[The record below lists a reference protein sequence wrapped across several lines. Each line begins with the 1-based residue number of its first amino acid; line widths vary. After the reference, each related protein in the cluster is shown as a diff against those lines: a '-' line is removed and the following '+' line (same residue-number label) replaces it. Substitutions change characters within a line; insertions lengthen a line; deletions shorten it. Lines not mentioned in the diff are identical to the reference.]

1 MNGKMVLSGTVEHGK
16 ALGRTVGMPT
26 ANLRVDEGCA
36 LPEAGV
42 YATVSEID
50 GKKLLSVTNIGVRPS
65 VDDSPVWTVESYI
78 VGFSGDL
85 YGERLTLIVLEKIR
99 PQMKFTSLDEV
110 KKQVEADVVRAK
122 EIYSAYENR

>member
-1 MNGKMVLSGTVEHGK
+1 MKKEIILSGTVEHGK

-26 ANLRVDEGCA
+26 ANLRVDEGCI

-50 GKKLLSVTNIGVRPS
+50 GGKYLSVTNIGVRPS
-65 VDDSPVWTVESYI
+65 VDDSPVWTVESHI

-85 YGERLTLIVLEKIR
+85 YGEKLTLTVLQKIR
-99 PQMKFTSLDEV
+99 SQMKFSSLDEV
-110 KKQVEADVVRAK
+110 KKQVEADVACAK
-122 EIYSAYENR
+122 EIYSAYEKR

>member
-1 MNGKMVLSGTVEHGK
+1 MDRIIRLTGTVEHGK

-26 ANLRVDEGCA
+26 ANLRVDEGCV
-36 LPEAGV
+36 LPDAGV
-42 YATVSEID
+42 YATISEMD
-50 GKKLLSVTNIGVRPS
+50 GKEYLSVTNIGVRPS
-65 VDDSPVWTVESYI
+65 VDDSPVWTVESHI

-85 YGERLTLIVLEKIR
+85 YGERLALQVLEKIR

-122 EIYSAYENR
+122 EIFREYTKR

>member
-1 MNGKMVLSGTVEHGK
+1 MKKEIILSGTVEHGK

-26 ANLRVDEGCA
+26 ANLRVDEGCI

-50 GKKLLSVTNIGVRPS
+50 GEKYLSVTNIGVRPS
-65 VDDSPVWTVESYI
+65 VDDSPVWTVESHI

-85 YGERLTLIVLEKIR
+85 YGEKLTLTVLQKIR
-99 PQMKFTSLDEV
+99 SQMKFSSLDEV
-110 KKQVEADVVRAK
+110 KKQVEADVACAK
-122 EIYSAYENR
+122 EIYSAYEKR

>member
-85 YGERLTLIVLEKIR
+85 YGERLTLTVLEKIR

-122 EIYSAYENR
+122 EICSAYENR

>member
-1 MNGKMVLSGTVEHGK
+1 MKKEIILSGTVEHGK

-26 ANLRVDEGCA
+26 ANLCVDEGCI

-50 GKKLLSVTNIGVRPS
+50 GEKFLSVTNIGIRPS
-65 VDDSPVWTVESYI
+65 VDDSPVWTVESHI

-85 YGERLTLIVLEKIR
+85 YGENLTLIVLEKIR
-99 PQMKFTSLDEV
+99 SQMKFSSLDEV
-110 KKQVEADVVRAK
+110 KKQVEADVACAK
-122 EIYSAYENR
+122 EIYSAYEKR

>member
-1 MNGKMVLSGTVEHGK
+1 MKKEIVLSGTVEHGK

-26 ANLRVDEGCA
+26 ANLRVDEGCI

-50 GKKLLSVTNIGVRPS
+50 GEKHLSVTNIGVRPS
-65 VDDSPVWTVESYI
+65 VDDSPVWTVESHI

-85 YGERLTLIVLEKIR
+85 YGEKLTLTVLQRIR
-99 PQMKFTSLDEV
+99 SQMKFSSLDEV
-110 KKQVEADVVRAK
+110 KKQVEADVACAK
-122 EIYSAYENR
+122 EIYSAYEKR

>member
-1 MNGKMVLSGTVEHGK
+1 MNGKMVLSGAVEHGK

-50 GKKLLSVTNIGVRPS
+50 GKKLLSVTNIGIRPS

-85 YGERLTLIVLEKIR
+85 YGERLTLTVLEKIR

>member
-1 MNGKMVLSGTVEHGK
+1 MKKGIILSGTVEHGK

-26 ANLRVDEGCA
+26 ANLRVDEDCI

-50 GKKLLSVTNIGVRPS
+50 GEKYLSVTNIGVRPS
-65 VDDSPVWTVESYI
+65 VDDSPVWTVESHI

-85 YGERLTLIVLEKIR
+85 YGEKLTLTVLQKIR
-99 PQMKFTSLDEV
+99 SQMKFSSLDEV
-110 KKQVEADVVRAK
+110 KKQVEADVACAK
-122 EIYSAYENR
+122 EIYSAYEKR

>member
-1 MNGKMVLSGTVEHGK
+1 MKKEIILSGTVEHGK

-26 ANLRVDEGCA
+26 ANLRVDEGCI

-50 GKKLLSVTNIGVRPS
+50 GEKYLSVTNIGVRPS
-65 VDDSPVWTVESYI
+65 VDDSPVWTVESHI

-85 YGERLTLIVLEKIR
+85 YGEKLTLTVLQKIR
-99 PQMKFTSLDEV
+99 SQMKFSSLDEV
-110 KKQVEADVVRAK
+110 KKQVEADVACAK